1 MTESETLQPAG
12 LKQRIGWID
21 AAKGTSIIL
30 VAFYHVSQFG
40 KALGFHVDAMQG
52 VSELLTPIR
61 MPLFFAAA
69 GLTAGSV
76 LSESWRSLWNR
87 RLSLYAWV
95 FTLWAGLSSLF
106 FAAVPHPRHPTVFP
120 TIGSFFENLIVP
132 ENELWF
138 LWCLGLFYLIA
149 WVGVRHPRLV
159 LIAALGAAGLG
170 FVLGETTQMSSE
182 ALPLPITNSLKYFV
196 FFIGAAQFRS
206 TATAL
211 VTGRYGPTG
220 CLIVAYTV
228 LTFASH
234 YLDGNGF
241 GGLVKMTAA
250 FVGVF
255 AVCNT
260 LAIILRAVPSIGS
273 LLSWVGERTLPIYL
287 LQAPLITALYY
298 ALMAALPIS
307 GGMLTL
313 LPITVFAVCAPL
325 ALGFSKLHAQGHRC
339 CTRRRTGL
347 AYQYA
352 RVQPRSATP
361 TRLNWV

>member
-1 MTESETLQPAG
+1 MTESETPQPAG

-30 VAFYHVSQFG
+30 VTFYHVSQFG

-95 FTLWAGLSSLF
+95 FTLWAGLSCLF

-120 TIGSFFENLIVP
+120 TIGSYFENLIVP

-138 LWCLGLFYLIA
+138 LWCLALFYLIA
-149 WVGVRHPRLV
+149 WIGVRHPRLV
-159 LIAALGAAGLG
+159 LIAALAAAGLG
-170 FVLGETTQMSSE
+170 FVLGEITQMSSE

-196 FFIGAAQFRS
+196 FFIGAARFRS

-211 VTGRYGPTG
+211 VAGKYKSTC
-220 CLIVAYTV
+220 CLIVAYTG
-228 LTFASH
+228 LTVTSH

-241 GGLVKMTAA
+241 GGLVKMSAA

-255 AVCNT
+255 AVANA
-260 LAIILRAVPSIGS
+260 LAIILRIAPSIGG
-273 LLSWVGERTLPIYL
+273 LLCWVGERTLPIYL
-287 LQAPLITALYY
+287 LQAPLITVLYY
-298 ALMAALPIS
+298 GVMATLTIS
-307 GGMLTL
+307 GVMLTL
-313 LPITVFAVCAPL
+313 LPIAVFAVFVPL
-325 ALGFSKLHAQGHRC
+325 ALGLYEMTHSRAPWLYVPPRWS
-339 CTRRRTGL
+339 RLSVRTG
-347 AYQYA
+347 AA
-352 RVQPRSATP
+352 V
-361 TRLNWV
+361 